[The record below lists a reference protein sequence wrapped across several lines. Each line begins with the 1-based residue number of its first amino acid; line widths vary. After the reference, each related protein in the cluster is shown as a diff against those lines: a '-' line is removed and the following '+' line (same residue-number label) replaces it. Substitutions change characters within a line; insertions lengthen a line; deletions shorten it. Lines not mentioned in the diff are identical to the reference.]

1 MVCVAVKHHL
11 KKKKKKKKKNGALF
25 RLAKSLGIAA
35 SAVQR
40 TGRARERIT
49 AVKKLQRC
57 NSYVVIGNC

>member
-11 KKKKKKKKKNGALF
+11 KNKKKKKKKNGVLF
-25 RLAKSLGIAA
+25 RLSKTLGIAA